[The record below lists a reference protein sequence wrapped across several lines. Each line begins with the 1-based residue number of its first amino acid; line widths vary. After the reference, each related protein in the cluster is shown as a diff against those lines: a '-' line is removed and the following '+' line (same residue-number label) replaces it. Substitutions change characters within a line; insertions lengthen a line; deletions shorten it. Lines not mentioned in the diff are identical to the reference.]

1 MKHLSYDQLSPD
13 LQQAIQQARDY
24 SACQYPKN
32 AENHGVG
39 AVLISGQETFYGAG
53 IKRRRFNSSTC
64 AERHA
69 IDSALISGVSRID
82 RIVLYA
88 QNDKYPFEKVVSP
101 CGSCRQIIYE
111 AMVNLGQTD
120 IELVLANQDLSRII
134 ITSISELLPLVYSAS
149 TRQETSAA

>member
-1 MKHLSYDQLSPD
+1 MKQLTYGQLSPD
-13 LQQAIQQARDY
+13 LQQAVKTARDC
-24 SACQYPKN
+24 STRQYPKN
-32 AENHGVG
+32 SENHGVG
-39 AVLISGQETFYGAG
+39 AILVSGDKTFCGAG